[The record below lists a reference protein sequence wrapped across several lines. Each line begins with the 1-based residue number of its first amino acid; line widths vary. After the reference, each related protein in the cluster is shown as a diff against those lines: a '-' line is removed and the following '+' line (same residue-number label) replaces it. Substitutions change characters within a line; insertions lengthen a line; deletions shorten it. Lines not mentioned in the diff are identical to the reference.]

1 MCDVE
6 KIRESFKPDHI
17 TTLFVGE
24 SAPAGGDFF
33 YDGNSILFRAM
44 KQAFEGSESFLKDFQ
59 ASGFFL
65 DDLILEPANN
75 LEDVARDAL
84 RWNSVPGLADRIR
97 EYQPSA
103 IVTLMRGIELMVIE
117 AICQSGHNSKTYHV
131 PFPGTGNWKY
141 FQREM
146 QPVIPELPTLHGK
159 KWKESQTVTIEG
171 KRQSI
176 PLTEGPSRAAARSY
190 LRGAG
195 FAKDDLHKPII
206 GIANT
211 WTEIG
216 TCNVH
221 LREIAEAL
229 KQGIRE
235 AGGTPMEFNTVTIS
249 DGITMGTQGMKA
261 SLVSREVIAD
271 SIELVARGNLFDGL
285 VGIGGCDKNM
295 PGIIM
300 ALCRLDI
307 PGMMLYGGS
316 IAPGKLNGPNGEKI
330 DITIQN
336 VFEGIGA
343 YAAGKIDDAGL
354 EALEAN
360 ACPGA
365 GACGGQFTANTMAMS
380 GELLG
385 ISPMELSGVP
395 ATAKNKLEATRAA
408 GRMLMDAVRAN
419 RRPSQIINRKS
430 LENTIASVAA
440 SGGSTNAVL
449 HLIAIARELGIDL
462 KMDDFDRISTQTPFI
477 CDLTPAGKYVASDY
491 QAAGGSRL
499 LAKRMIDA
507 GHADGSMLTISGRTL
522 SEEAALAVETPGQ
535 VVIGKFESPIK
546 PNGGLVILKGNLA
559 PEGSVMKIAA
569 ANRYE
574 HRGPARV
581 FECEEDCFAAVQ
593 TGKIKPNDVLVI
605 RYEGPKGGPGMR
617 EMLQVTAAVSGNPE
631 LSSTVALLTDGRFSG
646 ATRGFTAG
654 HVAPEAFVG
663 GPIAA
668 VREGDIIHF
677 DIPKRTLNV
686 EISDEEMRKRLEG
699 FKAPALRWPSGV
711 FRKYVDRVKSASE
724 GATT

>member
-1 MCDVE
+1 M
-6 KIRESFKPDHI
+6 
-17 TTLFVGE
+17 
-24 SAPAGGDFF
+24 
-33 YDGNSILFRAM
+33 
-44 KQAFEGSESFLKDFQ
+44 
-59 ASGFFL
+59 
-65 DDLILEPANN
+65 
-75 LEDVARDAL
+75 
-84 RWNSVPGLADRIR
+84 
-97 EYQPSA
+97 
-103 IVTLMRGIELMVIE
+103 
-117 AICQSGHNSKTYHV
+117 
-131 PFPGTGNWKY
+131 
-141 FQREM
+141 
-146 QPVIPELPTLHGK
+146 
-159 KWKESQTVTIEG
+159 TVEG
-171 KRQSI
+171 KRNSI

-195 FAKDDLHKPII
+195 FKKEDLHKPII

-221 LREIAEAL
+221 LHEIANAL
-229 KQGIRE
+229 KEGIRE

-316 IAPGKLNGPNGEKI
+316 IAPGKLESANGQKI

-343 YAAGKIDDAGL
+343 FAAGKIDEAGL

-380 GELLG
+380 GEILG
-385 ISPMELSGVP
+385 ISPMLLSGVP
-395 ATAKNKLEATRAA
+395 ATDKDKYAATREA
-408 GRMLMDAVRAN
+408 GRMLMEAVRAN
-419 RRPSQIINRKS
+419 RRPSQIITRKAI
-430 LENTIASVAA
+430 ENTIASVAA

-449 HLIAIARELGIDL
+449 HLIAIAHELGIPL
-462 KMDDFDRISTQTPFI
+462 SVDDFDVISKNTPFI
-477 CDLTPAGKYVASDY
+477 CDLVPAGKYMASHFH
-491 QAAGGSRL
+491 AAGGSRL
-499 LAKRMIDA
+499 LAKRLIDA
-507 GHADGSMLTISGRTL
+507 GHADGSTLTISGRTL
-522 SEEAALAVETPGQ
+522 AEEAALAQEAPGQ
-535 VVIGKFESPIK
+535 LVIQTFDKPIK
-546 PNGGLVILKGNLA
+546 PTGGLVILKGNLA
-559 PEGSVMKIAA
+559 PEGCVMKIAA
-569 ANRYE
+569 ADRYE

-581 FECEEDCFAAVQ
+581 FDCEEDCFAAVQ
-593 TGKIKPNDVLVI
+593 GNKVKPGDVLVI

-617 EMLQVTAAVSGNPE
+617 EMLQVTAAVSGHPD
-631 LSSTVALLTDGRFSG
+631 LSHTVALLTDGRFSG

-677 DIPKRTLNV
+677 DIPNRTLNV
-686 EISDEEMRKRLEG
+686 ELSDEEIKARLKD
-699 FKAPALRWPSGV
+699 FAPPALRWPSGV
-711 FRKYVDRVKSASE
+711 FRKYVDRVNSASQ

>member
-1 MCDVE
+1 M
-6 KIRESFKPDHI
+6 
-17 TTLFVGE
+17 
-24 SAPAGGDFF
+24 
-33 YDGNSILFRAM
+33 
-44 KQAFEGSESFLKDFQ
+44 
-59 ASGFFL
+59 
-65 DDLILEPANN
+65 
-75 LEDVARDAL
+75 
-84 RWNSVPGLADRIR
+84 
-97 EYQPSA
+97 
-103 IVTLMRGIELMVIE
+103 
-117 AICQSGHNSKTYHV
+117 
-131 PFPGTGNWKY
+131 
-141 FQREM
+141 
-146 QPVIPELPTLHGK
+146 
-159 KWKESQTVTIEG
+159 TIEG

-195 FAKDDLHKPII
+195 FSKDDLHKPII
-206 GIANT
+206 GVANT

-221 LREIAEAL
+221 LRDIAEAL
-229 KQGIRE
+229 KEGIRE

-285 VGIGGCDKNM
+285 IGIGGCDKNM

-316 IAPGKLNGPNGEKI
+316 IAPGKLNGV

-336 VFEGIGA
+336 VFEGIGSH
-343 YAAGKIDDAGL
+343 AAGRIDDAGL

-380 GELLG
+380 GEILG
-385 ISPMELSGVP
+385 ISPMYLSGV
-395 ATAKNKLEATRAA
+395 TAISTDKHAATREA
-408 GRMLMDAVRAN
+408 GRILMDAVRAN
-419 RRPSQIINRKS
+419 RRPSEIITRRS
-430 LENTIASVAA
+430 LENTIASVPA

-449 HLIAIARELGIDL
+449 HLIAIARELNIPL
-462 KMDDFDRISTQTPFI
+462 SVDDFDQISKRTPFI

-499 LAKRMIDA
+499 LAKRLIEA
-507 GHADGSMLTISGRTL
+507 GHADGSALTISGKTL
-522 SEEAALAVETPGQ
+522 AEEAALAKETPGQ
-535 VVIGKFESPIK
+535 VVIRGFENPIK
-546 PNGGLVILKGNLA
+546 PTGGLVILKGNLA
-559 PEGSVMKIAA
+559 PEGCVMKVAA
-569 ANRYE
+569 ANRVE

-581 FECEEDCFAAVQ
+581 FECEDDCFAAVQ
-593 TGKIKPNDVLVI
+593 SGNIRPNDVLVI

-617 EMLQVTAAVSGNPE
+617 EMLQVTAAISSNPE
-631 LSSTVALLTDGRFSG
+631 LAASVALMTDGRFSG

-668 VREGDIIHF
+668 VREGDMIHF
-677 DIPKRTLNV
+677 DIPNRTLTLDLSA
-686 EISDEEMRKRLEG
+686 EQIAARLKD
-699 FKAPALRWPSGV
+699 FRPPALRWPRGV
-711 FRKYVDRVKSASE
+711 FRKYVDRVNSASE

>member
-1 MCDVE
+1 M
-6 KIRESFKPDHI
+6 
-17 TTLFVGE
+17 
-24 SAPAGGDFF
+24 
-33 YDGNSILFRAM
+33 
-44 KQAFEGSESFLKDFQ
+44 
-59 ASGFFL
+59 
-65 DDLILEPANN
+65 
-75 LEDVARDAL
+75 
-84 RWNSVPGLADRIR
+84 
-97 EYQPSA
+97 
-103 IVTLMRGIELMVIE
+103 
-117 AICQSGHNSKTYHV
+117 
-131 PFPGTGNWKY
+131 
-141 FQREM
+141 
-146 QPVIPELPTLHGK
+146 
-159 KWKESQTVTIEG
+159 TIEG

-190 LRGAG
+190 LRGSG
-195 FAKDDLHKPII
+195 FSKDDLHKPII

-221 LREIAEAL
+221 LREIAEAV
-229 KQGIRE
+229 KEGIRE

-316 IAPGKLNGPNGEKI
+316 IAPGKVNGI

-336 VFEGIGA
+336 VFEGIGSH
-343 YAAGKIDDAGL
+343 AAGKIDDAQL

-380 GELLG
+380 GEILG
-385 ISPMELSGVP
+385 ISPMHLSGVP
-395 ATAKNKLEATRAA
+395 ATDKDKFAASREA
-408 GRMLMDAVRAN
+408 GRMIMDAVRAN
-419 RRPSQIINRKS
+419 RRPSQIITRKS

-449 HLIAIARELGIDL
+449 HLIAIAREIGLDL
-462 KMDDFDRISTQTPFI
+462 SVDDFDAISKKTPFI
-477 CDLTPAGKYVASDY
+477 CDLVPAGKYMASHF

-499 LAKRMIDA
+499 LAKRLIDA
-507 GHADGSMLTISGRTL
+507 GHADGSTLTISGRTL
-522 SEEAALAVETPGQ
+522 AQEAALATETPGQ
-535 VVIGKFESPIK
+535 VVIKTFQQPIK
-546 PNGGLVILKGNLA
+546 PTGGLVILKGNLA
-559 PEGSVMKIAA
+559 PEGCVMKIAA
-569 ANRYE
+569 ADRYE

-581 FECEEDCFAAVQ
+581 FDCEEDCFAAVQ
-593 TGKIKPNDVLVI
+593 GNKVKPGDVLVI

-617 EMLQVTAAVSGNPE
+617 EMLQVTAAVSGHPD
-631 LSSTVALLTDGRFSG
+631 LSHTVALLTDGRFSG

-668 VREGDIIHF
+668 VREGDIIAF
-677 DIPKRTLNV
+677 DIKNRTLNI
-686 EISDEEMRKRLEG
+686 EISAEEMSARLKN
-699 FKAPALRWPSGV
+699 FQPPALRWPQGV
-711 FRKYVDRVKSASE
+711 FRKYVDRVTSASD

>member
-1 MCDVE
+1 M
-6 KIRESFKPDHI
+6 
-17 TTLFVGE
+17 TT
-24 SAPAGGDFF
+24 
-33 YDGNSILFRAM
+33 
-44 KQAFEGSESFLKDFQ
+44 
-59 ASGFFL
+59 
-65 DDLILEPANN
+65 
-75 LEDVARDAL
+75 
-84 RWNSVPGLADRIR
+84 
-97 EYQPSA
+97 
-103 IVTLMRGIELMVIE
+103 
-117 AICQSGHNSKTYHV
+117 
-131 PFPGTGNWKY
+131 
-141 FQREM
+141 
-146 QPVIPELPTLHGK
+146 
-159 KWKESQTVTIEG
+159 EG

-190 LRGAG
+190 LRGSG
-195 FAKDDLHKPII
+195 YSKEDLHKPII

-221 LREIAEAL
+221 LRELAEAL
-229 KQGIRE
+229 KVGIRE
-235 AGGTPMEFNTVTIS
+235 AGGTPMEFNTITIS

-307 PGMMLYGGS
+307 PGLMLYGGS
-316 IAPGKLNGPNGEKI
+316 IAPGKLDGPNGEKI
-330 DITIQN
+330 DITIQD
-336 VFEGIGA
+336 VFEGIGSL
-343 YAAGKIDDAGL
+343 AAGRINDAQL

-380 GELLG
+380 GEILG
-385 ISPMELSGVP
+385 ISPIQLSGVP
-395 ATAKNKLEATRAA
+395 ATAKNKLDSCREA
-408 GRMLMDAVRAN
+408 GHILMDAVRAN
-419 RRPSQIINRKS
+419 RRPSQIITRKS
-430 LENTIASVAA
+430 IENAIASVAA

-449 HLIAIARELGIDL
+449 HLLAIAREIDIPL
-462 KMDDFDRISTQTPFI
+462 AIDDFDIISKRTPYI
-477 CDLTPAGKYVASDY
+477 CSLTPAGKYVASDF

-499 LAKRMIDA
+499 LAKRLIDA
-507 GHADGSMLTISGRTL
+507 GYADGSTLTISGRTL
-522 SEEAALAVETPGQ
+522 AQEAELAEETPGQ
-535 VVIGKFESPIK
+535 QVIGSFDKPIK

-559 PEGSVMKIAA
+559 PEGCVMKIAA
-569 ANRYE
+569 ANKYD

-581 FECEEDCFAAVQ
+581 FDSEEACFEAVQ

-617 EMLQVTAAVSGNPE
+617 EMLQVTAAISSNAE
-631 LSSTVALLTDGRFSG
+631 LSAGVALLTDGRFSG

-677 DIPKRTLNV
+677 DIPNRKLTLEV
-686 EISDEEMRKRLEG
+686 SEEEIAARLKG
-699 FKAPALRWPSGV
+699 FKPPPLRWPRGV
-711 FRKYVDRVKSASE
+711 FRKYVDRVTSASE

>member
-1 MCDVE
+1 M
-6 KIRESFKPDHI
+6 
-17 TTLFVGE
+17 
-24 SAPAGGDFF
+24 
-33 YDGNSILFRAM
+33 
-44 KQAFEGSESFLKDFQ
+44 
-59 ASGFFL
+59 
-65 DDLILEPANN
+65 
-75 LEDVARDAL
+75 
-84 RWNSVPGLADRIR
+84 
-97 EYQPSA
+97 
-103 IVTLMRGIELMVIE
+103 
-117 AICQSGHNSKTYHV
+117 
-131 PFPGTGNWKY
+131 
-141 FQREM
+141 
-146 QPVIPELPTLHGK
+146 
-159 KWKESQTVTIEG
+159 TIEG

-190 LRGAG
+190 LRGSG
-195 FAKDDLHKPII
+195 FKKDDLHKPII
-206 GIANT
+206 GVANT

-221 LREIAEAL
+221 LRDIAEAL
-229 KQGIRE
+229 KEGIRE

-249 DGITMGTQGMKA
+249 DGITMATQGMKA

-316 IAPGKLNGPNGEKI
+316 IAPGKLNGPNGTKI

-336 VFEGIGA
+336 VFEGIGS
-343 YAAGKIDDAGL
+343 YAAGRIDDAGL

-380 GELLG
+380 AEILG
-385 ISPMELSGVP
+385 IAPIELSGVP
-395 ATAKNKLEATRAA
+395 ATSPKKFEATREA
-408 GRMLMDAVRAN
+408 GRILMNAVRAN
-419 RRPSQIINRKS
+419 RRPSEIITRKS

-449 HLIAIARELGIDL
+449 HLLAIAREMGIKL
-462 KMDDFDRISTQTPFI
+462 SIDDFDAISARTPYI
-477 CDLTPAGKYVASDY
+477 CSLTPAGKYVASDY

-507 GHADGSMLTISGRTL
+507 GFADGSALTVSGKTL
-522 SEEAALAVETPGQ
+522 AEEAALAKETPGQ
-535 VVIGKFESPIK
+535 DVIATFEKPIK

-559 PEGSVMKIAA
+559 PEGCVMKIAA
-569 ANRYE
+569 AGKYE

-581 FECEEDCFAAVQ
+581 FDSEEDCFKVVQ
-593 TGKIKPNDVLVI
+593 AGGIKPGDVVVI

-617 EMLQVTAAVSGNPE
+617 EMLQVTAAISSNAE
-631 LSSTVALLTDGRFSG
+631 LSAQVALLTDGRFSG

-677 DIPKRTLNV
+677 DVAKRTLDV
-686 EISDEEMRKRLEG
+686 EISKEEMAARLKD
-699 FKAPALRWPSGV
+699 FKPPALRWPKGV
-711 FRKYVDRVKSASE
+711 FRKYVDRVTSASE

>member
-1 MCDVE
+1 M
-6 KIRESFKPDHI
+6 
-17 TTLFVGE
+17 
-24 SAPAGGDFF
+24 
-33 YDGNSILFRAM
+33 
-44 KQAFEGSESFLKDFQ
+44 
-59 ASGFFL
+59 
-65 DDLILEPANN
+65 
-75 LEDVARDAL
+75 
-84 RWNSVPGLADRIR
+84 
-97 EYQPSA
+97 
-103 IVTLMRGIELMVIE
+103 
-117 AICQSGHNSKTYHV
+117 
-131 PFPGTGNWKY
+131 
-141 FQREM
+141 
-146 QPVIPELPTLHGK
+146 
-159 KWKESQTVTIEG
+159 TIEG

-176 PLTEGPSRAAARSY
+176 PLTEGPNRAAARSY
-190 LRGAG
+190 LRGSG
-195 FAKDDLHKPII
+195 YSKEDLHKPII

-221 LREIAEAL
+221 LRQIAEAL

-235 AGGTPMEFNTVTIS
+235 AGGTPMEFNTITIS

-316 IAPGKLNGPNGEKI
+316 IAPGKLKGPNGSTV

-336 VFEGIGA
+336 VFEGIGSFA
-343 YAAGKIDDAGL
+343 KGNLDEAGL
-354 EALEAN
+354 EALEAA

-385 ISPMELSGVP
+385 ISPIQLSGVP
-395 ATAKNKLEATRAA
+395 ATAPEKLAATREA

-419 RRPSQIINRKS
+419 RRPSQILTRKAI
-430 LENTIASVAA
+430 ENAIAGVAA

-449 HLIAIARELGIDL
+449 HLLAIAHELKIDL
-462 KMDDFDRISTQTPFI
+462 SIDDFDAISKRTPFI
-477 CDLTPAGKYVASDY
+477 CDLTPSGKYVASDF

-499 LAKRMIDA
+499 LAQRLIHA
-507 GHADGSMLTISGRTL
+507 GHADGSTLTISGRTL
-522 SEEAALAVETPGQ
+522 AEEAALAKETPGQ
-535 VVIGKFESPIK
+535 DVIHTFENPIK

-559 PEGSVMKIAA
+559 PEGCVMKVAA
-569 ANRYE
+569 AGRYE

-581 FECEEDCFAAVQ
+581 FECEDDCFAAVQ
-593 TGKIKPNDVLVI
+593 SGRIKPNDVLVI

-617 EMLQVTAAVSGNPE
+617 EMLQVTAAVSGMPD
-631 LSSTVALLTDGRFSG
+631 LSNTVALLTDGRFSG
-646 ATRGFTAG
+646 ATRGLTAG
-654 HVAPEAFVG
+654 HIAPEAFVG

-668 VREGDIIHF
+668 IREGDMIHF
-677 DIPKRTLNV
+677 DIPNRKLTLEV
-686 EISDEEMRKRLEG
+686 SDSEIATRLKG
-699 FKAPALRWPSGV
+699 FAPPALRWPNGV
-711 FRKYVDRVKSASE
+711 FRKYVDRVNSASK

>member
-1 MCDVE
+1 M
-6 KIRESFKPDHI
+6 
-17 TTLFVGE
+17 
-24 SAPAGGDFF
+24 
-33 YDGNSILFRAM
+33 
-44 KQAFEGSESFLKDFQ
+44 
-59 ASGFFL
+59 
-65 DDLILEPANN
+65 
-75 LEDVARDAL
+75 
-84 RWNSVPGLADRIR
+84 
-97 EYQPSA
+97 
-103 IVTLMRGIELMVIE
+103 
-117 AICQSGHNSKTYHV
+117 
-131 PFPGTGNWKY
+131 
-141 FQREM
+141 
-146 QPVIPELPTLHGK
+146 
-159 KWKESQTVTIEG
+159 TIEG

-176 PLTEGPSRAAARSY
+176 PMTEGPSRAAARSY
-190 LRGAG
+190 LRGVG
-195 FAKDDLHKPII
+195 YTKEDLHKPII

-221 LREIAEAL
+221 LRDIAEAL
-229 KQGIRE
+229 KEGIRE

-307 PGMMLYGGS
+307 PGLMLYGGS
-316 IAPGKLNGPNGEKI
+316 IAPGKLNGI

-336 VFEGIGA
+336 VFEGIGSH
-343 YAAGKIDDAGL
+343 AAGRIDDAGL

-380 GELLG
+380 GEILG
-385 ISPMELSGVP
+385 ISPIYLSGVP
-395 ATAKNKLEATRAA
+395 ATSKDKHAATREA

-419 RRPSQIINRKS
+419 RRPSQIITRKS

-449 HLIAIARELGIDL
+449 HLIAIARELGIPL
-462 KMDDFDRISTQTPFI
+462 TVDDFDEISKRTPFI

-499 LAKRMIDA
+499 LAKRLIEA
-507 GHADGSMLTISGRTL
+507 GHADGSTLTISGRTL
-522 SEEAALAVETPGQ
+522 AEEAALAQETPGQ
-535 VVIGKFESPIK
+535 VVIHTFENPIK
-546 PNGGLVILKGNLA
+546 PTGGLVILKGNLA
-559 PEGSVMKIAA
+559 PEGCVMKVAA
-569 ANRYE
+569 ANRVE

-581 FECEEDCFAAVQ
+581 FECEEDCFSAVQ
-593 TGKIKPNDVLVI
+593 TGQIKPGDVLVI

-617 EMLQVTAAVSGNPE
+617 EMLQVTAAISSNAE
-631 LSSTVALLTDGRFSG
+631 LSAHVALLTDGRFSG
-646 ATRGFTAG
+646 ATRGMTAG

-668 VREGDIIHF
+668 VREGDMIHF
-677 DIPKRTLNV
+677 DIPNRKLILEVSNE
-686 EISDEEMRKRLEG
+686 EIGARLKG
-699 FKAPALRWPSGV
+699 FMPPLLRWPQGV
-711 FRKYVDRVKSASE
+711 FRKYVDRVTSASE

>member
-1 MCDVE
+1 M
-6 KIRESFKPDHI
+6 
-17 TTLFVGE
+17 
-24 SAPAGGDFF
+24 
-33 YDGNSILFRAM
+33 
-44 KQAFEGSESFLKDFQ
+44 
-59 ASGFFL
+59 
-65 DDLILEPANN
+65 
-75 LEDVARDAL
+75 
-84 RWNSVPGLADRIR
+84 
-97 EYQPSA
+97 
-103 IVTLMRGIELMVIE
+103 
-117 AICQSGHNSKTYHV
+117 
-131 PFPGTGNWKY
+131 
-141 FQREM
+141 
-146 QPVIPELPTLHGK
+146 
-159 KWKESQTVTIEG
+159 TIEG

-176 PLTEGPSRAAARSY
+176 PLTEGPDRAAARSY
-190 LRGAG
+190 LRGVG
-195 FAKDDLHKPII
+195 YTKEDLHKPII

-216 TCNVH
+216 TCNMH

-229 KQGIRE
+229 KEGIRE

-316 IAPGKLNGPNGEKI
+316 IAPGKLNGPSGEEI
-330 DITIQN
+330 AITIQD
-336 VFEGIGA
+336 VFEGIGSR
-343 YAAGKIDDAGL
+343 AAGRIDDAAL

-380 GELLG
+380 GEILG
-385 ISPMELSGVP
+385 ISPIQLSGVP
-395 ATAKNKLEATRAA
+395 ATSKDKPAATREA
-408 GRMLMDAVRAN
+408 GRILMDAVRAN
-419 RRPSQIINRKS
+419 RRPSHIITRKS
-430 LENTIASVAA
+430 IENAIASVAA

-449 HLIAIARELGIDL
+449 HLIAIAREMNIPLTI
-462 KMDDFDRISTQTPFI
+462 DDFDAISKRTPYI
-477 CDLTPAGKYVASDY
+477 CSLTPAGKYVASDF

-499 LAKRMIDA
+499 LAKRLIDA
-507 GHADGSMLTISGRTL
+507 GYADGSTLAISGRTL
-522 SEEAALAVETPGQ
+522 AEEAALAVETPGQ
-535 VVIGKFESPIK
+535 PVIGTFENPIK

-569 ANRYE
+569 ANKYE

-581 FECEEDCFAAVQ
+581 FDTEEACFAAVQ
-593 TGKIKPNDVLVI
+593 SGQIKPNDVLVI

-617 EMLQVTAAVSGNPE
+617 EMLQVTAAISSNAE
-631 LSSTVALLTDGRFSG
+631 LSASVALLTDGRFSG

-677 DIPKRTLNV
+677 DIPNRKLDI
-686 EISDEEMRKRLEG
+686 EISPEEMAARLKD
-699 FKAPALRWPSGV
+699 FKPPALRWPRGV
-711 FRKYVDRVKSASE
+711 FRKYVDRVTSASE

>member
-1 MCDVE
+1 M
-6 KIRESFKPDHI
+6 
-17 TTLFVGE
+17 
-24 SAPAGGDFF
+24 
-33 YDGNSILFRAM
+33 
-44 KQAFEGSESFLKDFQ
+44 
-59 ASGFFL
+59 
-65 DDLILEPANN
+65 
-75 LEDVARDAL
+75 
-84 RWNSVPGLADRIR
+84 
-97 EYQPSA
+97 
-103 IVTLMRGIELMVIE
+103 
-117 AICQSGHNSKTYHV
+117 
-131 PFPGTGNWKY
+131 
-141 FQREM
+141 
-146 QPVIPELPTLHGK
+146 
-159 KWKESQTVTIEG
+159 TIEG

-190 LRGAG
+190 LRGSG
-195 FAKDDLHKPII
+195 FSKDDLHKPII

-229 KQGIRE
+229 KEGIRE
-235 AGGTPMEFNTVTIS
+235 AGGTPMEFNTITIS

-316 IAPGKLNGPNGEKI
+316 IAPGKLNGV
-330 DITIQN
+330 DITIQD
-336 VFEGIGA
+336 VFEGIGS
-343 YAAGKIDDAGL
+343 YARGRIDDAGL

-380 GELLG
+380 AEIMG
-385 ISPMELSGVP
+385 ISPIHLSGVP
-395 ATAKNKLEATRAA
+395 ATAENKYEATREA
-408 GRMLMDAVRAN
+408 GRILMDAVRAN
-419 RRPSQIINRKS
+419 RRPSQIITRKS
-430 LENTIASVAA
+430 LENAIASVAA

-449 HLIAIARELGIDL
+449 HLIAIAREIGVDL
-462 KMDDFDRISTQTPFI
+462 NVDDFDAISKRTPYI

-499 LAKRMIDA
+499 LAKRMID
-507 GHADGSMLTISGRTL
+507 GRYADGSALTISGRTL
-522 SEEAALAVETPGQ
+522 AEEAKLAQETPGQ
-535 VVIGKFESPIK
+535 VVIGTFDKPIK

-559 PEGSVMKIAA
+559 PEGCVMKIAA
-569 ANRYE
+569 ADRYE

-581 FECEEDCFAAVQ
+581 FDCEEDCFKVVQ
-593 TGKIKPNDVLVI
+593 CGGIKPGDVVVI

-617 EMLQVTAAVSGNPE
+617 EMLQVTAAISSNAE
-631 LSSTVALLTDGRFSG
+631 LSHQVALLTDGRFSG

-677 DIPKRTLNV
+677 DIRNRKLTL
-686 EISDEEMRKRLEG
+686 EISDEEMAARLKG
-699 FKAPALRWPSGV
+699 FRPPALRWPQGV
-711 FRKYVDRVKSASE
+711 FRKYVDRVKSAAE